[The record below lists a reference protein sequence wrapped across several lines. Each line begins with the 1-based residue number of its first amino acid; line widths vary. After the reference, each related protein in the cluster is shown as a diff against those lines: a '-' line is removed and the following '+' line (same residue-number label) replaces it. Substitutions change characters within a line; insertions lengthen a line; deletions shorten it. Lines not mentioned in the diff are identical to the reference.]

1 MNRSSQNKFN
11 LSKRIRLA
19 SKLIGYKS
27 AFNIFGA
34 KKLGE
39 GAFGSVFSSKNA
51 AVKVSHGSSSGQRG
65 YDELEHEVKMLQQVQ
80 GIKVAPKLLGSG
92 KGYAAIQKFE
102 GKQLTDYV
110 TKIKQNPIFADYIF
124 RKIVEALGA
133 LHRKNIAQRDLH
145 AGNIFI
151 TNDYQVKI
159 LDYGQASKGYAATYY
174 ETFFG
179 NNGDPSQGSVGLI
192 MHLFDHTK
200 SFKTYKRILTDTI
213 KKICTQVGADPK
225 LVLLNYEDVEGDDVK
240 EVQYFEELSKITL
253 HPKGDTSHVKLFYNA
268 LDTAL
273 KINTRNPSTLSNRN
287 RVVSK
292 TPLLPTAK
300 ATKLVLNRKTGR
312 LGIPKAKDG
321 GVFSGPDSGYLVE
334 LHGTEAVIPL
344 DDIDVPPARYIQGQS
359 GVWELEFESVIDHA
373 IYFAGKS
380 RLSTG
385 SNQLVNT
392 GLIKKEILD
401 WLEGKLGLTWKE
413 ISDHREKILDKI
425 RELTPGAWEG
435 GNYPYLKI
443 PRIDPDFE
451 INSYIQADEEEDDI
465 PEGLDDLLGD
475 IMMDDEEDDDEEDD
489 IPEGLDDLLGD
500 IRVEEENNTDE
511 KEVDTQ
517 AEIASEVLTEAE
529 DAREQAI
536 DESVLDDL
544 PESLRA
550 ALVGVIN
557 KKTGTTIGGGEQKKT
572 SSYVSNN
579 KIFKF
584 LTTNLYKIQGQLDS
598 IDRSLQDQ
606 TSIVQANLQV
616 TSNIYENLDIQNQI
630 LGEKLDAILQ
640 AFNRQNELAK
650 KFADDEENRLA
661 AQRLAGGMDAA
672 GTETPLSTIG
682 SAKGSERKSRISLY
696 YRRKLLRKLYRK
708 LPKKL
713 RSLRIG
719 TKKLQRIPGRIAGRI
734 KSSAVNRITKMLPK
748 KASNFITKT
757 RKIASGMKG
766 GSTLKGIGRNAP
778 GLKQALAALEYS
790 DRKSSGQSDLQAVAG
805 VGGGLAGASIGASL
819 VGLGIAALPTAP
831 TGVGALVA
839 GALIL
844 TGSILGGTLGGK
856 AADTITGADKITGE
870 HETGGLTKPG
880 TAILHGT
887 EAVVNKNNFTTQ
899 PVDPIGGTI
908 LAATT
913 QYINKLGPIGSSIAP
928 TFKQVASPLAKVYG
942 MPSTLVQTN
951 VGGSLPSLQSSMRK
965 VKEKRKLSLG
975 EQLDAMETDLLKTTD
990 PGSFADKLLKM
1001 IDPEGKFQE
1010 LLEKINNPRPTGET
1024 TDGMATFGETGIDK
1038 GGGYN
1043 AKGFV
1048 HGHFQNS
1055 NKQALINDTFD
1066 VVKKLVTSDA
1076 KPSILGKI
1084 LTKDSTDAEIKTY
1097 VEAGVAGHKT
1107 YGSGVFAID
1116 VSVPTGTKVPV
1127 ELENVYDSKGTGGI
1141 IGTMKGRTT
1150 QIMHLAPGSK
1160 AGAAPSSTAP
1170 TAQGLGKQ
1178 GVTSNK
1184 DFGATSGV
1192 GNKGYLI
1199 IPGHASGLGA
1209 PEEKKL
1215 VKQLAKNAYI
1225 NLKSKFPDAKV
1236 QYQDTDAMFE
1246 DTEDGFKKQLEWFKQ
1261 KEKEGWEILEV
1272 HMDAS
1277 MESGQGTGRGAIV
1290 PTGELNPVEAY
1301 FAQNY
1306 GAYSRGHRDL
1316 GAPKKGVGLF
1326 ELGNMSPELEA
1337 ASKQNKVSKKQ
1348 LDSLTAPLEQAIQSG
1363 LNISPPTQRQPAQS
1377 KYYLRQGSDSNK
1389 DTQIIMIPA
1398 ASNAGQSISK
1408 NATIE
1413 GQRFTYDANY
1423 NAFKTPEIS
1432 STTRALVLRRLGLN

>member
-1 MNRSSQNKFN
+1 MNRSSQNEFK
-11 LSKRIRLA
+11 LSKKIRLA

-27 AFNIFGA
+27 AFNMFGA

-102 GKQLTDYV
+102 GKQLKDYV
-110 TKIKQNPIFADYIF
+110 TKIKENPIFADYIF

-159 LDYGQASKGYAATYY
+159 LDYGQASKGYASTYY

-192 MHLFDHTK
+192 MHLFDHTR

-225 LVLLNYEDVEGDDVK
+225 LVLLDYEDIEGDDVK

-253 HPKGDTSHVKLFYNA
+253 HPKGDTSHVKSFYNA

-273 KINTRNPSTLSNRN
+273 KINTKNPSTLSNRN
-287 RVVSK
+287 RVASK

-321 GVFSGPDSGYLVE
+321 GVFSGPDSGYMVE

-344 DDIDVPPARYIQGQS
+344 DDINVPSARYIQGQS
-359 GVWELEFESVIDHA
+359 GVWELEFDSVIDHA

-380 RLSTG
+380 PFPKGPKQT
-385 SNQLVNT
+385 
-392 GLIKKEILD
+392 EILD
-401 WLEGKLGLTWKE
+401 WLQDTLKLSWKQ

-435 GNYPYLKI
+435 GNYPYLRI

-451 INSYIQADEEEDDI
+451 INSYIQADEEDDDI

-475 IMMDDEEDDDEEDD
+475 IMMDDEEDDD
-489 IPEGLDDLLGD
+489 IPEGLDDLLGN
-500 IRVEEENNTDE
+500 IRVEEENNTDK

-517 AEIASEVLTEAE
+517 AEIASEVLTQAE

-557 KKTGTTIGGGEQKKT
+557 KKNGTNIGGGEQKKT

-598 IDRSLQDQ
+598 IDRSIQDQ

-640 AFNRQNELAK
+640 AFDRQNQLAK

-661 AQRLAGGMDAA
+661 AQRLAGKMDAA
-672 GTETPLSTIG
+672 GTETPVSTIG
-682 SAKGSERKSRISLY
+682 SAKGSSGNSLL
-696 YRRKLLRKLYRK
+696 RRLTKFFGRKLASQIFKRLPYGLKRKMVGLRKLIRLPGK
-708 LPKKL
+708 LKAKVT
-713 RSLRIG
+713 SKI
-719 TKKLQRIPGRIAGRI
+719 TSKILQRVAP
-734 KSSAVNRITKMLPK
+734 
-748 KASNFITKT
+748 
-757 RKIASGMKG
+757 KIAIK
-766 GSTLKGIGRNAP
+766 P
-778 GLKQALAALEYS
+778 V
-790 DRKSSGQSDLQAVAG
+790 QAVATRG
-805 VGGGLAGASIGASL
+805 VAKGFEHIALPGVSRTVQQVDKPAAKVIERGGENILQRALKSPAIQKALIRVLGKEGAEKLTVKIAAKLIPGISTAYGLGEGLARIAMGDVKGGFLSFGSAIPIAGYGFAAVDILRDINPDAYTKHIESNLPAPSNENFAAFFADA
-819 VGLGIAALPTAP
+819 LGVTE
-831 TGVGALVA
+831 
-839 GALIL
+839 
-844 TGSILGGTLGGK
+844 
-856 AADTITGADKITGE
+856 DQY
-870 HETGGLTKPG
+870 ETGGVTKPG
-880 TAILHGT
+880 LAMLHGT
-887 EAVVNKNNFTTQ
+887 EAVVNKNAFNTQ
-899 PVDPIGGTI
+899 PVDPVGGNI

-928 TFKQVASPLAKVYG
+928 TFKQAASPLAKIYG

-965 VKEKRKLSLG
+965 VREKKKLSLG
-975 EQLDAMETDLLKTTD
+975 EIFGSMEMDLLKTTD
-990 PGSFADKLLKM
+990 SESFADKLLKM
-1001 IDPEGKFQE
+1001 IDPEGKFKE
-1010 LLEKINNPRPTGET
+1010 LLEKINNGNNNDAPTVNGDSLYAEGGEAVT
-1024 TDGMATFGETGIDK
+1024 SGDIFSAYGMRGDRMHNGIDLSSAK
-1038 GGGYN
+1038 FKQGTPISVIKPGKVVFAGWQDPNNHKAGWGQFVAIKHDDGTASLYGHLDQINVSTGQRVEPDSSGKYPVIGKLGNTGSSTGAHLHFEVGTGWTGGTLTGHMNPASVVGEYLRGGGN
-1043 AKGFV
+1043 
-1048 HGHFQNS
+1048 
-1055 NKQALINDTFD
+1055 
-1066 VVKKLVTSDA
+1066 VKKKESTGDA
-1076 KPSILGKI
+1076 PQATPQSSI
-1084 LTKDSTDAEIKTY
+1084 
-1097 VEAGVAGHKT
+1097 
-1107 YGSGVFAID
+1107 
-1116 VSVPTGTKVPV
+1116 
-1127 ELENVYDSKGTGGI
+1127 
-1141 IGTMKGRTT
+1141 M
-1150 QIMHLAPGSK
+1150 
-1160 AGAAPSSTAP
+1160 
-1170 TAQGLGKQ
+1170 
-1178 GVTSNK
+1178 
-1184 DFGATSGV
+1184 
-1192 GNKGYLI
+1192 
-1199 IPGHASGLGA
+1199 
-1209 PEEKKL
+1209 
-1215 VKQLAKNAYI
+1215 
-1225 NLKSKFPDAKV
+1225 
-1236 QYQDTDAMFE
+1236 
-1246 DTEDGFKKQLEWFKQ
+1246 
-1261 KEKEGWEILEV
+1261 
-1272 HMDAS
+1272 
-1277 MESGQGTGRGAIV
+1277 SGQDIS
-1290 PTGELNPVEAY
+1290 
-1301 FAQNY
+1301 QNY
-1306 GAYSRGHRDL
+1306 GMETGQEKEFASGNKKYKAHKT
-1316 GAPKKGVGLF
+1316 KKGF
-1326 ELGNMSPELEA
+1326 EFFDGATRIETSGGSNNKIVRDFMESQGTKFDRVDNDNPADEFM
-1337 ASKQNKVSKKQ
+1337 KQNGI
-1348 LDSLTAPLEQAIQSG
+1348 TAAPVAPQPPANPNPNTPKYQP
-1363 LNISPPTQRQPAQS
+1363 NIIPPTKTPLAQS
-1377 KYYLRQGSDSNK
+1377 KYNLRQGSDSNK

-1413 GQRFTYDANY
+1413 GQRFTYDANH
-1423 NAFKTPEIS
+1423 NTFNTSEVA